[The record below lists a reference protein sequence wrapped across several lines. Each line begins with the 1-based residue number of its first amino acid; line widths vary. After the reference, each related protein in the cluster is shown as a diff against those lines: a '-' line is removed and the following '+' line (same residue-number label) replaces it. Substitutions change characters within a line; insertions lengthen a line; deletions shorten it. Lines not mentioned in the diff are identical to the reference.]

1 MRRHYFL
8 LCMTFFLSSLQ
19 LSAQS
24 FRKEIDAKPE
34 LSASN
39 CLAYPT
45 PSGRLTAPPSGYVP
59 VHISHYGRHG
69 SRYLL
74 SDNDYL
80 RPLRTLE
87 RADSA
92 GALTEKGRAT
102 MAKLRRMYEESYKRW
117 GELTPLGA
125 EQHRQIARRMYERFP
140 SVFADSVWVD
150 AKSTVVIRCILSM
163 ENELLE
169 LLRHNPRLKIRHDAS
184 DHDMY
189 YMNLHDENL
198 ARQRENDEVK
208 RTMKDW
214 EKRHLNYQP
223 LMSRLFNNADYVA
236 KRINAEQLTNDL
248 FGLAGIVQN
257 SEIRHSLS
265 LYDLFTPDER
275 YLLWQRSNV

>member
-1 MRRHYFL
+1 MRKHLIL
-8 LCMTFFLSSLQ
+8 LCTAAFLSSLHIT
-19 LSAQS
+19 AQS
-24 FRKEIDAKPE
+24 FRNEIDAKPE

-45 PSGRLTAPPSGYVP
+45 PSGKLTPPPTGYVP

-92 GALTEKGRAT
+92 GVLTHKGRAT
-102 MAKLRRMYEESYKRW
+102 MAKLRRMYAESYKRW

-125 EQHRQIARRMYERFP
+125 EQHRQIARRMYQRFP

-163 ENELLE
+163 EN
-169 LLRHNPRLKIRHDAS
+169 
-184 DHDMY
+184 
-189 YMNLHDENL
+189 
-198 ARQRENDEVK
+198 
-208 RTMKDW
+208 
-214 EKRHLNYQP
+214 
-223 LMSRLFNNADYVA
+223 
-236 KRINAEQLTNDL
+236 
-248 FGLAGIVQN
+248 
-257 SEIRHSLS
+257 
-265 LYDLFTPDER
+265 
-275 YLLWQRSNV
+275 